1 MQIVTEALF
10 SILYVAKPALLL
22 SLIWVS
28 KLFSLRD
35 PENPCYMFF
44 FNLANMYERRQSEQV
59 HFPQT
64 LAYWSILNHNICQ
77 DLHVPLPSHHLSLR
91 KPHKKS

>member
-44 FNLANMYERRQSEQV
+44 FNLANMYER
-59 HFPQT
+59 
-64 LAYWSILNHNICQ
+64 
-77 DLHVPLPSHHLSLR
+77 
-91 KPHKKS
+91 